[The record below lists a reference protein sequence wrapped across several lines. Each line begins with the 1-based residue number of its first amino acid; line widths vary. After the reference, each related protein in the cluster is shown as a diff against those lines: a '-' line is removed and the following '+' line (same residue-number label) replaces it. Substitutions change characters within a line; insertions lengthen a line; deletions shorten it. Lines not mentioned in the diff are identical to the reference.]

1 MLPPAGSRAGGET
14 TLNGREQPAHQAL
27 TPPLSWAQ
35 GTLRRRLVPRVN
47 SFGRNDRSLAHW
59 TAAARFPLCARADE
73 GGEWLG
79 WGTAG
84 NRALRRP
91 PAQHVGVGGGARRRW
106 RWPGDGCSRA
116 GCDCR
121 FYTSPPR
128 KADARSHHW
137 EPEQGRGF
145 LSQPQAPACQPQ

>member
-27 TPPLSWAQ
+27 TPLLSWAQ

-84 NRALRRP
+84 NPSAATPTRTACRGRGRRA
-91 PAQHVGVGGGARRRW
+91 AQMALAGRW
-106 RWPGDGCSRA
+106 ML
-116 GCDCR
+116 
-121 FYTSPPR
+121 
-128 KADARSHHW
+128 
-137 EPEQGRGF
+137 QGR
-145 LSQPQAPACQPQ
+145 LRLPVLHITPEKS